1 MPFIGIAPW
10 MPVHCRQIESVPHP
24 RLQSDAISDSALI
37 SKKCAVGLLFQ
48 KLKYSRP
55 IALNAY
61 LNFLIIGALVPLLL
75 FSIFMM
81 VLFARQEQ
89 SSRRR
94 GLESNARA
102 LLLAVDQEIKSSI
115 TTVEALATSE
125 SLDVGAV
132 NVFRDIAARIFETQ
146 NNWLSLAL
154 FDPKGARLATI
165 TKRQAPDVALISRQS
180 LDGVLRTRVPTIGDF
195 PSGDS
200 DESGISILVPVIRE
214 RTIIYVLKASI
225 DPRVFMEILARQK
238 IPGEWLGTLFD
249 SKQLIIARSREG
261 KQYIGTPVGS
271 LLKQTN
277 QLVDEQFLHG
287 VTGEGMRAYAAVSRS
302 QLTGW
307 FFALLVPSSEFN
319 AILYR
324 SVVTVGGGGFLLLFT
339 GLGVALLFARQAA
352 KSINEFSAAAHDLG
366 RGKDVRFPAS
376 SPIEEIDDLGRE
388 MERAAR
394 LLRDR
399 EDERDRVEV
408 ALRKQEEDLQ
418 RQADLL
424 NLANEAIFAR
434 QLDSRVIYWNRGAE
448 QLYGYSQEEAIGS
461 LSHELLATEFPQG
474 WNHFGASLLA
484 SGEWSGELKQKTKH
498 GRRIDVESRFKL
510 IDDRA
515 GSYVILE
522 CNRDITQRKQ
532 TSRRL
537 ATEHQVTLA
546 LAESDGPELAWGR
559 TLEIMGSGLEW
570 DAGTFWLVDKKRQM
584 LECLETWKA
593 SAGEFNDGG
602 ERSPL
607 ARGIG
612 LPGRVWQSEEPLW
625 LSDVV
630 KEASTLQLSL
640 PGNDVHA
647 VFAFPIKLRN
657 EVLGVIEFF
666 STRVRELDED
676 VLKTAQAIGRQIGQ
690 FAERMRAEAALRQ
703 SEEHLRNQAQELEQQ
718 LLASGRLVAVG
729 ELTAS
734 MAHEFNN
741 PLGIILGFA
750 QSLLDTL
757 SPADPN
763 YQHVQIIAEEAKRC
777 EKLVQELLEFG
788 RPKNSD
794 FILTDVEQII
804 QRTMNLVQP
813 QAAKNKV
820 ETETEVASGLP
831 QIYADPQELQQ
842 LLLNLGLNALD
853 AMPKGGKLMMRAGC
867 AASGS
872 IVITVSDTGMGI
884 DNDVLPRMFQPFF
897 TSKKRRGLGLGLPI
911 CARIAKSHGGA
922 IRVET
927 KLGEGTTFE
936 VRLPVIPPGASA
948 DAPREDSPIT
958 IH

>member
-1 MPFIGIAPW
+1 M
-10 MPVHCRQIESVPHP
+10 
-24 RLQSDAISDSALI
+24 
-37 SKKCAVGLLFQ
+37 GLSFSNF
-48 KLKYSRP
+48 KYSRP

-61 LNFLIIGALVPLLL
+61 LNRLIIGALVPLLI

-89 SSRRR
+89 ASRRR
-94 GLESNARA
+94 GLESTARA
-102 LLLAVDQEIKSSI
+102 LILAVDQEITSSI
-115 TTVEALATSE
+115 TTLEALATSE

-132 NVFRDIAARIFETQ
+132 NVFRAIAARILGTQ
-146 NNWLSLAL
+146 DGWQSLSV
-154 FDPKGARLATI
+154 FDPKGRRLATI
-165 TKRQAPDVALISRQS
+165 AKPQATDAVQINRQS
-180 LDGVLRTRVPTIGDF
+180 LDGVLQTRLPMVGDF
-195 PSGDS
+195 PAGDS
-200 DESGISILVPVIRE
+200 GESGISVHVPVVRD
-214 RTIIYVLKASI
+214 RTIIYIVRASI
-225 DPRVFMEILARQK
+225 DPRVFTEILAQQK

-249 SKQLIIARSREG
+249 SKQVIVARSREA
-261 KQYIGTPVGS
+261 KQFIGTPVGP

-277 QLVDEQFLHG
+277 PLADEQFFHG
-287 VTGEGMRAYAAVSRS
+287 TTGENNRAYAAVSRS

-307 FFALLVPSSEFN
+307 FFALSVPSSEFN

-324 SVVTVGGGGFLLLFT
+324 SLATVGGGGFLLLFI
-339 GLGVALLFARQAA
+339 GLGFGLVFARHAS
-352 KSINEFSAAAHDLG
+352 KSINEFSSAAHDLG
-366 RGKDVRFPAS
+366 RGKSVRFPAS

-388 MERAAR
+388 LERAAK
-394 LLRDR
+394 LLRER
-399 EDERDRVEV
+399 EDERDRVEA
-408 ALRKQEEDLQ
+408 ALRKQEEELQ
-418 RQADLL
+418 QQADLL

-448 QLYGYSQEEAIGS
+448 QLYGYSQDEAIGS
-461 LSHELLATEFPQG
+461 FSHELLATEFPRG
-474 WNHFGASLLA
+474 WDHFGAALLA
-484 SGEWSGELKQKTKH
+484 AGEWSGELKQKTKH
-498 GRRIDVESRFKL
+498 GRYIDVESRFKL

-522 CNRDITQRKQ
+522 CNRDITHRKQ
-532 TSRRL
+532 TARRL

-546 LAESDGPELAWGR
+546 LAESESPELAWGK
-559 TLEIMGSGLEW
+559 TLEIMGAGLEW
-570 DAGTFWLVDKKRQM
+570 DAGTFWLIDKKSQM
-584 LECLETWKA
+584 LQCLESWHDPSKDFTDFGKRP
-593 SAGEFNDGG
+593 S
-602 ERSPL
+602 L

-625 LSDVV
+625 IPDIV

-640 PGNDVHA
+640 PGDNVHA
-647 VFAFPIKLRN
+647 VFALPIKLRN

-666 STRVRELDED
+666 STAVRELDDD
-676 VLKTAQAIGRQIGQ
+676 VLKTAQAIGGEIGQ

-757 SPADPN
+757 TPSDPN

-788 RPKNSD
+788 RPKSSD

-804 QRTMNLVQP
+804 QRTMSLVQP
-813 QAAKNKV
+813 HAAKNKV
-820 ETETEVASGLP
+820 ETAIDVESGLP
-831 QIYADPQELQQ
+831 QIYADPQQLQQ
-842 LLLNLGLNALD
+842 ILLNLGLNALD
-853 AMPKGGKLMMRAGC
+853 AMPKGGKLVMGAVSPSTGNI
-867 AASGS
+867 
-872 IVITVSDTGMGI
+872 IVTVTDTGMGI
-884 DNDVLPRMFQPFF
+884 DNDVLPRIFQPFF

-911 CARIAKSHGGA
+911 CDRIAKSHGGT
-922 IRVET
+922 IRVES
-927 KLGEGTTFE
+927 KPGEGTTFK
-936 VRLPVIPPGASA
+936 VRLPVIPPGATVSA
-948 DAPREDSPIT
+948 ATEDSPIT

>member
-1 MPFIGIAPW
+1 M
-10 MPVHCRQIESVPHP
+10 
-24 RLQSDAISDSALI
+24 
-37 SKKCAVGLLFQ
+37 GLSFSNF
-48 KLKYSRP
+48 KYSRP

-61 LNFLIIGALVPLLL
+61 LNRLIIGALVPLLI

-89 SSRRR
+89 ASRRR
-94 GLESNARA
+94 GLESTARA
-102 LLLAVDQEIKSSI
+102 LILAVDQEITSSI
-115 TTVEALATSE
+115 TTLEALATSE

-132 NVFRDIAARIFETQ
+132 NVFRAIAARILGTQ
-146 NNWLSLAL
+146 DGWQSLSV
-154 FDPKGARLATI
+154 FDPKGRRLATI
-165 TKRQAPDVALISRQS
+165 AKPQATDAVQINRQS
-180 LDGVLRTRVPTIGDF
+180 LDGVLRTRLPMVGDF
-195 PSGDS
+195 PAGDS
-200 DESGISILVPVIRE
+200 GESGISVHVPVVRD
-214 RTIIYVLKASI
+214 RTIIYIVRASI
-225 DPRVFMEILARQK
+225 DPRVFTEILAQQK

-249 SKQLIIARSREG
+249 SKQVIVARSREA
-261 KQYIGTPVGS
+261 KQFIGTPVGP

-277 QLVDEQFLHG
+277 PLADEQFFHG
-287 VTGEGMRAYAAVSRS
+287 TTGENNRAYAAVSRS

-307 FFALLVPSSEFN
+307 FFALSVPSSEFN

-324 SVVTVGGGGFLLLFT
+324 SLATVGGGGFLLLFI
-339 GLGVALLFARQAA
+339 GLGFGLVFARHAS
-352 KSINEFSAAAHDLG
+352 KSINEFSSAAHDLG
-366 RGKDVRFPAS
+366 RGKSVRFPAS

-388 MERAAR
+388 LERAAK
-394 LLRDR
+394 LLRER
-399 EDERDRVEV
+399 EDERDRVEA
-408 ALRKQEEDLQ
+408 ALRKQEEELQ
-418 RQADLL
+418 QQADLL

-448 QLYGYSQEEAIGS
+448 QLYGYSQDEAIGS
-461 LSHELLATEFPQG
+461 FSHELLATEFPRG
-474 WNHFGASLLA
+474 WDHFGAALLA
-484 SGEWSGELKQKTKH
+484 AGEWSGELKQKTKH
-498 GRRIDVESRFKL
+498 GRYIDVESRFKL

-522 CNRDITQRKQ
+522 CNRDITHRKQ
-532 TSRRL
+532 TARRL

-546 LAESDGPELAWGR
+546 LAESESPELAWGK
-559 TLEIMGSGLEW
+559 TLEIMGAGLEW
-570 DAGTFWLVDKKRQM
+570 DAGTFWLVDKKSQM
-584 LECLETWKA
+584 LQCLESWHDPSKDFTDFGKRP
-593 SAGEFNDGG
+593 S
-602 ERSPL
+602 L

-625 LSDVV
+625 IPDIV

-640 PGNDVHA
+640 PGDNVHA
-647 VFAFPIKLRN
+647 VFALPIKLRN

-666 STRVRELDED
+666 STAVRELDDD
-676 VLKTAQAIGRQIGQ
+676 VLKTAQAIGGEIGQ

-757 SPADPN
+757 TPSDPN

-788 RPKNSD
+788 RPKSSD

-804 QRTMNLVQP
+804 QRTMSLVQP
-813 QAAKNKV
+813 HAAKNKV
-820 ETETEVASGLP
+820 ETAIDVESGLP
-831 QIYADPQELQQ
+831 QIYADPQQLQQ
-842 LLLNLGLNALD
+842 ILLNLGLNALD
-853 AMPKGGKLMMRAGC
+853 AMPKGGKLVMGALSPSTGNI
-867 AASGS
+867 
-872 IVITVSDTGMGI
+872 IVTVTDTGMGI
-884 DNDVLPRMFQPFF
+884 DNDVLPRIFQPFF

-911 CARIAKSHGGA
+911 CDRIAKSHGGT
-922 IRVET
+922 IRVES
-927 KLGEGTTFE
+927 KPGEGTTFK
-936 VRLPVIPPGASA
+936 VRLPVIPPGATVSA
-948 DAPREDSPIT
+948 ATEDSPIT

>member
-1 MPFIGIAPW
+1 M
-10 MPVHCRQIESVPHP
+10 
-24 RLQSDAISDSALI
+24 
-37 SKKCAVGLLFQ
+37 GLSFSNF
-48 KLKYSRP
+48 KYSRP

-61 LNFLIIGALVPLLL
+61 LNRLIIGALVPLLI

-89 SSRRR
+89 ASRRR
-94 GLESNARA
+94 GLESTARA
-102 LLLAVDQEIKSSI
+102 LILAVDQEITSSI
-115 TTVEALATSE
+115 TTLEALATSE

-132 NVFRDIAARIFETQ
+132 NVFRAIAARILGTQ
-146 NNWLSLAL
+146 DGWQSLSV
-154 FDPKGARLATI
+154 FDPKGRRLATI
-165 TKRQAPDVALISRQS
+165 AKPQATDAVQINRQS
-180 LDGVLRTRVPTIGDF
+180 LDGVLRTRLPMVGDF
-195 PSGDS
+195 PAGDS
-200 DESGISILVPVIRE
+200 GESGISVHVPVVRD
-214 RTIIYVLKASI
+214 RTIIYIVRASI
-225 DPRVFMEILARQK
+225 DPRVFTEILAQQK

-249 SKQLIIARSREG
+249 SKQVIVARSREA
-261 KQYIGTPVGS
+261 KQFIGTPVGP

-277 QLVDEQFLHG
+277 PLADEQFFHG
-287 VTGEGMRAYAAVSRS
+287 TTGENNRAYAAVSRS

-307 FFALLVPSSEFN
+307 FFALSVPSSEFN

-324 SVVTVGGGGFLLLFT
+324 SLATVGGGGFLLLFI
-339 GLGVALLFARQAA
+339 GLGFGLVFARHAS
-352 KSINEFSAAAHDLG
+352 KSINEFSSAAHDLG
-366 RGKDVRFPAS
+366 RGKSVRFPAS

-388 MERAAR
+388 LERAAK
-394 LLRDR
+394 LLRER
-399 EDERDRVEV
+399 EDERDRVEA
-408 ALRKQEEDLQ
+408 ALRKQEEELQ
-418 RQADLL
+418 QQADLL

-448 QLYGYSQEEAIGS
+448 QLYGYSQDEAIGS
-461 LSHELLATEFPQG
+461 FSHELLATEFPRG
-474 WNHFGASLLA
+474 WDHFGAALLA
-484 SGEWSGELKQKTKH
+484 AGEWSGELKQKTKH
-498 GRRIDVESRFKL
+498 GRYIDVESRFKL

-522 CNRDITQRKQ
+522 CNRDITHRKQ
-532 TSRRL
+532 TARRL

-546 LAESDGPELAWGR
+546 LAESESPELAWGK
-559 TLEIMGSGLEW
+559 TLEIMGAGLEW
-570 DAGTFWLVDKKRQM
+570 DAGTFWLVDKKSQM
-584 LECLETWKA
+584 LQCLESWHDPSKDFTDFGKRP
-593 SAGEFNDGG
+593 S
-602 ERSPL
+602 L

-625 LSDVV
+625 IPDIV

-640 PGNDVHA
+640 PGDNVHA
-647 VFAFPIKLRN
+647 VFALPIKLRN

-666 STRVRELDED
+666 STAVRELDDD
-676 VLKTAQAIGRQIGQ
+676 VLKTAQAIGGQIGQ

-757 SPADPN
+757 TPSDPN

-788 RPKNSD
+788 RPKSSD

-804 QRTMNLVQP
+804 QRTMSLVQP
-813 QAAKNKV
+813 HAAKNKV
-820 ETETEVASGLP
+820 ETAIDVESGLP
-831 QIYADPQELQQ
+831 QIYADPQQLQQ
-842 LLLNLGLNALD
+842 ILLNLGLNALD
-853 AMPKGGKLMMRAGC
+853 AMPKGGKLVMGAVSPSTGNI
-867 AASGS
+867 
-872 IVITVSDTGMGI
+872 IVTVTDTGMGI
-884 DNDVLPRMFQPFF
+884 DNDVLPRIFQPFF

-911 CARIAKSHGGA
+911 CDRIAKSHGGT
-922 IRVET
+922 IRVES
-927 KLGEGTTFE
+927 KPGEGTTFK
-936 VRLPVIPPGASA
+936 VRLPVIPPGATVSA
-948 DAPREDSPIT
+948 ATEDSPIT

>member
-1 MPFIGIAPW
+1 M
-10 MPVHCRQIESVPHP
+10 
-24 RLQSDAISDSALI
+24 
-37 SKKCAVGLLFQ
+37 GLSFSNF
-48 KLKYSRP
+48 KYSRP

-61 LNFLIIGALVPLLL
+61 LNRLIIGALVPLLI

-89 SSRRR
+89 ASRRR
-94 GLESNARA
+94 GLESTARA
-102 LLLAVDQEIKSSI
+102 LILAVDQEITSSI
-115 TTVEALATSE
+115 TTLEALATSE

-132 NVFRDIAARIFETQ
+132 NVFRAIAARILGTQ
-146 NNWLSLAL
+146 DGWQSLSV
-154 FDPKGARLATI
+154 FDPKGRRLATI
-165 TKRQAPDVALISRQS
+165 AKPQATDAVQINRQS
-180 LDGVLRTRVPTIGDF
+180 LDGVLQTRLPMVGDF
-195 PSGDS
+195 PAGDS
-200 DESGISILVPVIRE
+200 GESGISVHVPVVRD
-214 RTIIYVLKASI
+214 RTIIYIVRASI
-225 DPRVFMEILARQK
+225 DPRVFTEILAQQK

-249 SKQLIIARSREG
+249 SKQVIVARSREA
-261 KQYIGTPVGS
+261 KQFIGTPVGP

-277 QLVDEQFLHG
+277 PLADEQFFHG
-287 VTGEGMRAYAAVSRS
+287 TTGENNRAYAAVSRS

-307 FFALLVPSSEFN
+307 FFALSVPSSEFN

-324 SVVTVGGGGFLLLFT
+324 SLATVGGGGFLLLFI
-339 GLGVALLFARQAA
+339 GLGFGLVFARHAS
-352 KSINEFSAAAHDLG
+352 KSINEFSSAAHDLG
-366 RGKDVRFPAS
+366 RGKSVRFPAS

-388 MERAAR
+388 LERAAK
-394 LLRDR
+394 LLRER
-399 EDERDRVEV
+399 EDERDRVEA
-408 ALRKQEEDLQ
+408 ALRKQEEELQ
-418 RQADLL
+418 QQADLL

-448 QLYGYSQEEAIGS
+448 QLYGYSQDEAIGS
-461 LSHELLATEFPQG
+461 FSHELLATEFPRG
-474 WNHFGASLLA
+474 WDHFGAALLA
-484 SGEWSGELKQKTKH
+484 AGEWSGELKQKTKH
-498 GRRIDVESRFKL
+498 GRYIDVESRFKL

-522 CNRDITQRKQ
+522 CNRDITHRKQ
-532 TSRRL
+532 TARRL

-546 LAESDGPELAWGR
+546 LAESESPELAWGK
-559 TLEIMGSGLEW
+559 TLEIMGAGLEW
-570 DAGTFWLVDKKRQM
+570 DAGTFWLIDKKSQM
-584 LECLETWKA
+584 LQCLESWHDPSKDFTDFGKRP
-593 SAGEFNDGG
+593 S
-602 ERSPL
+602 L

-625 LSDVV
+625 IPDIV

-640 PGNDVHA
+640 PGDNVHA
-647 VFAFPIKLRN
+647 VFALPIKLRN

-666 STRVRELDED
+666 STAVRELDDD
-676 VLKTAQAIGRQIGQ
+676 VLKTAQAIGGQIGQ

-757 SPADPN
+757 TPSDPN

-788 RPKNSD
+788 RPKSSD

-804 QRTMNLVQP
+804 QRTMSLVQP
-813 QAAKNKV
+813 HAAKNKV
-820 ETETEVASGLP
+820 ETAIDVESGLP
-831 QIYADPQELQQ
+831 QIYADPQQLQQ
-842 LLLNLGLNALD
+842 ILLNLGLNALD
-853 AMPKGGKLMMRAGC
+853 AMPKGGKLVMGALSPSTGNI
-867 AASGS
+867 
-872 IVITVSDTGMGI
+872 IVTVTDTGMGI
-884 DNDVLPRMFQPFF
+884 DNDVLPRIFQPFF

-911 CARIAKSHGGA
+911 CDRIAKSHGGT
-922 IRVET
+922 IRVES
-927 KLGEGTTFE
+927 KPGEGTTFK
-936 VRLPVIPPGASA
+936 VRLPVIPPGATVSA
-948 DAPREDSPIT
+948 ATEDSPIT

>member
-1 MPFIGIAPW
+1 M
-10 MPVHCRQIESVPHP
+10 
-24 RLQSDAISDSALI
+24 
-37 SKKCAVGLLFQ
+37 GLSFSNF
-48 KLKYSRP
+48 KYSRP

-61 LNFLIIGALVPLLL
+61 LNRLIIGALVPLLI

-89 SSRRR
+89 ASRRR
-94 GLESNARA
+94 GLESTARA
-102 LLLAVDQEIKSSI
+102 LILAVDQEITSSI
-115 TTVEALATSE
+115 TTLEALATSE

-132 NVFRDIAARIFETQ
+132 NVFRAIAARILGTQ
-146 NNWLSLAL
+146 DGWQSLSV
-154 FDPKGARLATI
+154 FDPKGRRLATI
-165 TKRQAPDVALISRQS
+165 AKPQATDAVQINRQS
-180 LDGVLRTRVPTIGDF
+180 LDGVLQTRLPMVGDF
-195 PSGDS
+195 PAGDS
-200 DESGISILVPVIRE
+200 GESGISVHVPVVRD
-214 RTIIYVLKASI
+214 RTIIYIVRASI
-225 DPRVFMEILARQK
+225 DPRVFTEILAQQK

-249 SKQLIIARSREG
+249 SKQVIVARSREA
-261 KQYIGTPVGS
+261 KQFIGTPVGP

-277 QLVDEQFLHG
+277 PLADEQFFHG
-287 VTGEGMRAYAAVSRS
+287 TTGENNRAYAAVSRS

-307 FFALLVPSSEFN
+307 FFALSVPSSEFN

-324 SVVTVGGGGFLLLFT
+324 SLATVGGGGFLLLFI
-339 GLGVALLFARQAA
+339 GLGFGLVFARHAS
-352 KSINEFSAAAHDLG
+352 KSINEFSSAAHDLG
-366 RGKDVRFPAS
+366 RGKSVRFPAS

-388 MERAAR
+388 LERAAK
-394 LLRDR
+394 LLRER
-399 EDERDRVEV
+399 EDERDRVEA
-408 ALRKQEEDLQ
+408 ALRKQEEELQ
-418 RQADLL
+418 QQADLL

-448 QLYGYSQEEAIGS
+448 QLYGYSQDEAIGS
-461 LSHELLATEFPQG
+461 FSHELLATEFPRG
-474 WNHFGASLLA
+474 WDHFGAALLA
-484 SGEWSGELKQKTKH
+484 AGEWSGELKQKTKH
-498 GRRIDVESRFKL
+498 GRHIDVESRFKL

-522 CNRDITQRKQ
+522 CNRDITHRKQ
-532 TSRRL
+532 TARRL

-546 LAESDGPELAWGR
+546 LAESESPELAWGK
-559 TLEIMGSGLEW
+559 TLEIMGAGLEW
-570 DAGTFWLVDKKRQM
+570 DAGTFWLIDKKSQM
-584 LECLETWKA
+584 LQCLESWHDPSKDFTDFGKRP
-593 SAGEFNDGG
+593 S
-602 ERSPL
+602 L

-625 LSDVV
+625 IPDIV

-640 PGNDVHA
+640 PGDNVHA
-647 VFAFPIKLRN
+647 VFALPIKLRN

-666 STRVRELDED
+666 STAVRELDDD
-676 VLKTAQAIGRQIGQ
+676 VLKTAQAIGGEIGQ

-757 SPADPN
+757 TPSDPN

-788 RPKNSD
+788 RPKSSD

-804 QRTMNLVQP
+804 QRTMSLVQP
-813 QAAKNKV
+813 HAAKNKV
-820 ETETEVASGLP
+820 ETAIDVASGLP
-831 QIYADPQELQQ
+831 QIYADPQQLQQ
-842 LLLNLGLNALD
+842 ILLNLGLNALD
-853 AMPKGGKLMMRAGC
+853 AMPKGGKLVMGAVSPSTGNI
-867 AASGS
+867 
-872 IVITVSDTGMGI
+872 IVTVTDTGMGI
-884 DNDVLPRMFQPFF
+884 DNDVLPRIFQPFF

-911 CARIAKSHGGA
+911 CDRIAKSHGGT
-922 IRVET
+922 IRVES
-927 KLGEGTTFE
+927 KPGEGTTFK
-936 VRLPVIPPGASA
+936 VRLPVIPPGATVSA
-948 DAPREDSPIT
+948 ATEDSPIT

>member
-1 MPFIGIAPW
+1 M
-10 MPVHCRQIESVPHP
+10 
-24 RLQSDAISDSALI
+24 
-37 SKKCAVGLLFQ
+37 GLSFSNF
-48 KLKYSRP
+48 KYSRP

-61 LNFLIIGALVPLLL
+61 LNRLIIGALVPLLI

-89 SSRRR
+89 ASRRR
-94 GLESNARA
+94 GLESTARA
-102 LLLAVDQEIKSSI
+102 LILAVDQEITSSI
-115 TTVEALATSE
+115 TTLEALATSE

-132 NVFRDIAARIFETQ
+132 NVFRAIAARILGTQ
-146 NNWLSLAL
+146 DGWQSLSV
-154 FDPKGARLATI
+154 FDPKGRRLATI
-165 TKRQAPDVALISRQS
+165 AKPQATDAVQINRQS
-180 LDGVLRTRVPTIGDF
+180 LDGVLRTRLPMVGDF
-195 PSGDS
+195 PAGDS
-200 DESGISILVPVIRE
+200 GESGISVHVPVVRD
-214 RTIIYVLKASI
+214 RTIIYIVRASI
-225 DPRVFMEILARQK
+225 DPRVFTEILAQQK

-249 SKQLIIARSREG
+249 SKQVIVARSREA
-261 KQYIGTPVGS
+261 KQFIGTPVGP

-277 QLVDEQFLHG
+277 PLADEQFFHG
-287 VTGEGMRAYAAVSRS
+287 TTGENNRAYAAVSRS

-307 FFALLVPSSEFN
+307 FFALSVPSSEFN

-324 SVVTVGGGGFLLLFT
+324 SLATFGGGGFLLLFI
-339 GLGVALLFARQAA
+339 GLGFGLVFARHAS
-352 KSINEFSAAAHDLG
+352 KSINEFSSAAHDLG
-366 RGKDVRFPAS
+366 RGKSVRFPAS

-388 MERAAR
+388 LERAAK
-394 LLRDR
+394 LLRER
-399 EDERDRVEV
+399 EDERDRVEA
-408 ALRKQEEDLQ
+408 ALRKQEEELQ
-418 RQADLL
+418 QQADLL

-448 QLYGYSQEEAIGS
+448 QLYGYSQDEAIGS
-461 LSHELLATEFPQG
+461 FSHELLATEFPRG
-474 WNHFGASLLA
+474 WDHFGAALLA
-484 SGEWSGELKQKTKH
+484 AGEWSGELKQKTKH
-498 GRRIDVESRFKL
+498 GRYIDVESRFKL

-522 CNRDITQRKQ
+522 CNRDITHRKQ
-532 TSRRL
+532 TARRL

-546 LAESDGPELAWGR
+546 LAESESPELAWGK
-559 TLEIMGSGLEW
+559 TLEIMGAGLEW
-570 DAGTFWLVDKKRQM
+570 DAGTFWLVDKKSQM
-584 LECLETWKA
+584 LQCLESWHDPSKDFTDFGKRP
-593 SAGEFNDGG
+593 S
-602 ERSPL
+602 L

-625 LSDVV
+625 IPDIV

-640 PGNDVHA
+640 PGDNVHA
-647 VFAFPIKLRN
+647 VFALPIKLRN

-666 STRVRELDED
+666 STAVRELDDD
-676 VLKTAQAIGRQIGQ
+676 VLKTAQAIGGQIGQ

-757 SPADPN
+757 TPSDPN

-788 RPKNSD
+788 RPKSSD

-804 QRTMNLVQP
+804 QRTMSLVQP
-813 QAAKNKV
+813 HAAKNKV
-820 ETETEVASGLP
+820 ETAIDVESGLP
-831 QIYADPQELQQ
+831 QIYADPQQLQQ
-842 LLLNLGLNALD
+842 ILLNLGLNALD
-853 AMPKGGKLMMRAGC
+853 AMPKGGKLVMGAVSPSTGNI
-867 AASGS
+867 
-872 IVITVSDTGMGI
+872 IVTVTDTGMGI
-884 DNDVLPRMFQPFF
+884 DNDVLPRIFQPFF

-911 CARIAKSHGGA
+911 CDRIAKSHGGT
-922 IRVET
+922 IRVES
-927 KLGEGTTFE
+927 KPGEGTTFK
-936 VRLPVIPPGASA
+936 VRLPVIPPGATVSA
-948 DAPREDSPIT
+948 ATEDSPIT

>member
-1 MPFIGIAPW
+1 M
-10 MPVHCRQIESVPHP
+10 
-24 RLQSDAISDSALI
+24 
-37 SKKCAVGLLFQ
+37 GLSFSNF
-48 KLKYSRP
+48 KYSRP

-61 LNFLIIGALVPLLL
+61 LNRLIIGALVPLLI

-89 SSRRR
+89 ASRRR
-94 GLESNARA
+94 GLESTARA
-102 LLLAVDQEIKSSI
+102 LILAVDQEITSSI
-115 TTVEALATSE
+115 TTLEALATSE

-132 NVFRDIAARIFETQ
+132 NVFRAIAARILGTQ
-146 NNWLSLAL
+146 DGWQSLSV
-154 FDPKGARLATI
+154 FDPKGRRLATI
-165 TKRQAPDVALISRQS
+165 AKPQATDAVQINRQS
-180 LDGVLRTRVPTIGDF
+180 LDGVLQTRLPMVGDF
-195 PSGDS
+195 PAGDS
-200 DESGISILVPVIRE
+200 GESGISVHVPVVRD
-214 RTIIYVLKASI
+214 RTIIYIVRASI
-225 DPRVFMEILARQK
+225 DPRVFTEILAQQK

-249 SKQLIIARSREG
+249 SKQVIVARSREA
-261 KQYIGTPVGS
+261 KQFIGTPVGP

-277 QLVDEQFLHG
+277 PLADEQFFHG
-287 VTGEGMRAYAAVSRS
+287 TTGENNRAYAAVSRS

-307 FFALLVPSSEFN
+307 FFALSVPSSEFN

-324 SVVTVGGGGFLLLFT
+324 SLATVGGGGFLLLFI
-339 GLGVALLFARQAA
+339 GLGFGLVFARHAS
-352 KSINEFSAAAHDLG
+352 KSINEFSSAAHDLG
-366 RGKDVRFPAS
+366 RGKSVRFPAS

-388 MERAAR
+388 LERAAK
-394 LLRDR
+394 LLRER
-399 EDERDRVEV
+399 EDERDRVEA
-408 ALRKQEEDLQ
+408 ALRKQEEELQ
-418 RQADLL
+418 QQADLL

-448 QLYGYSQEEAIGS
+448 QLYGYSQDEAIGS
-461 LSHELLATEFPQG
+461 FSHELLATEFPRG
-474 WNHFGASLLA
+474 WDHFGAALLA
-484 SGEWSGELKQKTKH
+484 AGEWSGELKQKTKH
-498 GRRIDVESRFKL
+498 GRYIDLESRFKL

-522 CNRDITQRKQ
+522 CNRDITHRKQ
-532 TSRRL
+532 TARRL

-546 LAESDGPELAWGR
+546 LAESESPELAWGK
-559 TLEIMGSGLEW
+559 TLEIMGAGLEW
-570 DAGTFWLVDKKRQM
+570 DAGTFWLIDKKSQM
-584 LECLETWKA
+584 LQCLESWHDPSKDFTDFGKRP
-593 SAGEFNDGG
+593 S
-602 ERSPL
+602 L

-625 LSDVV
+625 IPDIV

-640 PGNDVHA
+640 PGDNVHA
-647 VFAFPIKLRN
+647 VFALPIKLRN

-666 STRVRELDED
+666 STAVRELDDD
-676 VLKTAQAIGRQIGQ
+676 VLKTAQAIGGEIGQ

-757 SPADPN
+757 TPSDPN

-788 RPKNSD
+788 RPKSSD

-804 QRTMNLVQP
+804 QRTMSLVQP
-813 QAAKNKV
+813 HAAKNKV
-820 ETETEVASGLP
+820 ETAIDVESGLP
-831 QIYADPQELQQ
+831 QIYADPQQLQQ
-842 LLLNLGLNALD
+842 ILLNLGLNALD
-853 AMPKGGKLMMRAGC
+853 AMPKGGKLVMGAVSPSTGNI
-867 AASGS
+867 
-872 IVITVSDTGMGI
+872 IVTVTDTGMGI
-884 DNDVLPRMFQPFF
+884 DNDVLPRIFQPFF

-911 CARIAKSHGGA
+911 CDRIAKSHGGT
-922 IRVET
+922 IRVES
-927 KLGEGTTFE
+927 KPGEGTTFK
-936 VRLPVIPPGASA
+936 VRLPVIPPGATVSA
-948 DAPREDSPIT
+948 ATEDSPIT